1 VPASTSR
8 AVRRKIVHLQDG
20 YQWHQIVFEKL
31 EIDLLNPWLPLEA
44 EERVKEKMHLSIKE
58 SG

>member
-1 VPASTSR
+1 MCLHIHKQGSEKKDVQ
-8 AVRRKIVHLQDG
+8 LQDG

-44 EERVKEKMHLSIKE
+44 ESVR
-58 SG
+58 